1 MCHVPFVY
9 RNTQNICFL
18 QKRTQNWK
26 SSEGITI
33 DHSAGSREGRL
44 LYRPHSSVGLPLS
57 CTPTNNEYRQDI
69 CYLEGVCCGQIV
81 YGRCMPFYRTGNDVL
96 KGQEPNGVCSGFSET
111 KSHWVRVSEVAHS
124 LAIFGDCPYT
134 KKVLWTNWQEEVRFA
149 LTQDT
154 YKAFTE
160 VWNSA
165 NFDPVN
171 MFIKGSRPY
180 RQAHTASHNEN
191 SS

>member
-33 DHSAGSREGRL
+33 DHSAGSWEGKL
-44 LYRPHSSVGLPLS
+44 LQRPHSSVGLPLS
-57 CTPTNNEYRQDI
+57 WTPTNNEYRQDI

-81 YGRCMPFYRTGNDVL
+81 YGRCMPFFITGNDVL

-111 KSHWVRVSEVAHS
+111 KSHWVRVSEILHSRVLQYLVAVLTQRRCCEQNGNKSDSRS
-124 LAIFGDCPYT
+124 LKYETLQILT
-134 KKVLWTNWQEEVRFA
+134 LWTC
-149 LTQDT
+149 
-154 YKAFTE
+154 
-160 VWNSA
+160 S
-165 NFDPVN
+165 
-171 MFIKGSRPY
+171 
-180 RQAHTASHNEN
+180 
-191 SS
+191 